1 MAKIGDASMRKLLMF
16 GVMVAAMALPT
27 ATVEAYDGLWCLRY
41 SAGRGSSA
49 ERCSFQTFEA
59 CRNERSFYGS
69 SAFCSQNP
77 GYLPYW
83 QGRGFDQQP
92 RKASRKKKR
101 T

>member
-1 MAKIGDASMRKLLMF
+1 MRKLLMF
-16 GVMVAAMALPT
+16 AAMVTAMALPT
-27 ATVEAYDGLWCLRY
+27 ATAEAYEGLWCLRY

-92 RKASRKKKR
+92 RKPSRKKKR
-101 T
+101 TQR